1 MYTKYNY
8 FCKHSNCFDNN
19 RNAMYRKGYKF
30 RNAHIAYTV
39 LTIILKYDIVLRH
52 ICTWPK

>member
-8 FCKHSNCFDNN
+8 FRHSNCFDNN

>member
-8 FCKHSNCFDNN
+8 FRHSNN